1 MFTVILN
8 SRQHLRPTG
17 GDLWVR
23 ETVRAV
29 DSLDK
34 DNDRLLTS
42 VGQNS
47 WELTLFLAVKYDIKR
62 VVYLPLPLDG
72 DPHKMTEYYREQY
85 RLDAEQTDY
94 RFIDSVT
101 GYRGRLDYM
110 KRRDMIILKKAER
123 LIPVSVQSGGNMDKY
138 LNALKGTG
146 KEIDRRFSTDYC
158 REQSPIKNEYPLFGF
173 DGAADTALKDYL
185 VHWTRTANG
194 PWPQETRFEYY
205 DSVLKS
211 ANRYSHDSLLT
222 LINILKDK
230 TICAS
235 SRHMPKDVRAVSFSA
250 LRPSRAMALMRWR
263 ARYREMTFEPYGIA
277 IDINY
282 ARSLGIRK
290 VIYGHKERSRNLAAA
305 ERPFF
310 QSNGR
315 DNNWPRER
323 EYRHRDDL
331 RLDNIPR
338 DKIKVIVR
346 RSEEKGRIAE
356 LFDGPVVSLY
366 K

>member
-17 GDLWVR
+17 NDPWVE
-23 ETVRAV
+23 ETVRAI

-34 DNDRLLTS
+34 DNDTLLTS

-47 WELTLFLAVKYDIKR
+47 WELTLFLAVKYGIKR
-62 VVYLPLPLDG
+62 VVYLPLTLDG
-72 DPHKMTEYYREQY
+72 DPHQITEYHREQY

-94 RFIDSVT
+94 RFIDAAT
-101 GYRGRLDYM
+101 GHRGRLNYM
-110 KRRDMIILKKAER
+110 KQRDLIILEKAGR
-123 LIPVSVQSGGNMDKY
+123 LIPVAVQPGGNMDEY
-138 LNALKGTG
+138 LNATRNTG
-146 KEIDRRFSTDYC
+146 KEIDRRFATDYR
-158 REQSPIKNEYPLFGF
+158 RERPPVKTEYPLFGF
-173 DGAADTALKDYL
+173 DGDADTALRNHL
-185 VHWTRTANG
+185 VHWTRAANG

-205 DSVLKS
+205 DSILNS
-211 ANRYSHDSLLT
+211 ADRYSHEVLLT
-222 LINILKDK
+222 LINILKSK
-230 TICAS
+230 TIYAS
-235 SRHMPKDVRAVSFSA
+235 SRHMPRDVRAVSFSA
-250 LRPSRAMALMRWR
+250 LRPSRAVSLMRWR

-277 IDINY
+277 IDIDY
-282 ARSLGIRK
+282 ARSLGIRE
-290 VIYGHKERSRNLAAA
+290 VIYGYKAKSRHLAAA

-323 EYRHRDDL
+323 EYRHLNDL
-331 RLDNIPR
+331 GLDSIPR

-346 RSEEKGRIAE
+346 RPEEKSQIAE